1 MIDQVVHHARQRAI
15 ALRESLEQR
24 LGQVMLAWVVIA
36 GLVSAVRIAMAPAA
50 GALPT
55 VGSAIP
61 YLLMVCAPVVSLA
74 LALKWFARGDA
85 MPQPG
90 VRLARLGRWRDVSRH
105 EARAHPLFGTDGLM
119 VSLLLGI
126 LLNIPFRAMEYL
138 GAMPVIAGS
147 VPPWLAVLRF
157 SMTAD
162 LVLMTSLYA
171 IAFGA
176 ALRRAPMFPRLLV
189 LVWLADVLMQVVIA
203 QLVAAEPTLPA
214 KVGVALGALLE
225 TNVKKLAISMA
236 LWLPYL
242 LLSKRVNVT
251 FRRRV
256 EA

>member
-1 MIDQVVHHARQRAI
+1 MIANVVHQASKRAV
-15 ALRESLEQR
+15 ALRQSLEQR
-24 LGQVMLAWVVIA
+24 LGQVMLGWIA
-36 GLVSAVRIAMAPAA
+36 VAALVSAGRIALAPAA
-50 GALPT
+50 GSAPTLSVVLPY
-55 VGSAIP
+55 V
-61 YLLMVCAPVVSLA
+61 LMVLAPVFSLMLA
-74 LALKWFARGDA
+74 LHWFRHGEA
-85 MPQPG
+85 MAQPAF
-90 VRLARLGRWRDVSRH
+90 RLARIGRWRDVSLD
-105 EARAHPLFGTDGLM
+105 EARAHRLFGTDGLM
-119 VSLLLGI
+119 VSLLIGM
-126 LLNIPFRAMEYL
+126 LLNIPFRALEYL
-138 GAMPVIAGS
+138 GAMPVIAGD

-176 ALRRAPMFPRLLV
+176 ALRRAPVFPRLLL
-189 LVWLADVLMQVVIA
+189 LVWLADLLMQVVIA

>member
-1 MIDQVVHHARQRAI
+1 MIARVVHHASERAI
-15 ALRESLEQR
+15 ALRKSLEQR
-24 LGQVMLAWVVIA
+24 LGVLMLGWIA
-36 GLVSAVRIAMAPAA
+36 LA
-50 GALPT
+50 GAASLARISKASIDATSP
-55 VGSAIP
+55 SLAAIFP
-61 YLLMVCAPVVSLA
+61 YLLMVAAPVASLA
-74 LALKWFARGDA
+74 LALQWFARSERHG
-85 MPQPG
+85 QPRL
-90 VRLARLGRWRDVSRH
+90 RLARIGRWRDVSRV
-105 EARAHPLFGTDGLM
+105 EAQGHRLYGADGLM

-126 LLNIPFRAMEYL
+126 LFNIPFRAMEYL
-138 GAMPVIAGS
+138 GAMPVIAGD

-176 ALRRAPMFPRLLV
+176 ALRRAPIFPRLLCV
-189 LVWLADVLMQVVIA
+189 VWIVDLLMQVVIA

-214 KVGVALGALLE
+214 KVGVALGQLLK
-225 TNVKKLAISMA
+225 TNVVKIGISMA

-251 FRRRV
+251 YRLRV